1 MANHKNLKKVIAV
14 SSMAAVTMGAGAM
27 VNADNVHQ
35 PVSSQKSSISTKVS
49 SESQSVKSSK
59 KVVLKSSQSSKTSLT
74 SSVKS
79 SKKSV
84 SSSSAKAKVAKVST
98 LLMKHA
104 QPMNLAAVQQGAM
117 VNDVKSTTDTLMN
130 DYNKWSSSNDS
141 DLSYDASD
149 AKTAYDSIMQI
160 AKQYDEGDYANK
172 SDYDYIVKNVA
183 NSLKNAKSDYDMS
196 KTLSDVPNLQE
207 KQQIYKDIYEAWN
220 NLYNLLTNGESSQG
234 SSQSSKVSTTSK
246 KDDAN
251 ASSTNSTKKTS
262 ASSQDSEQASSE
274 NHGNGTP
281 NVTPAQSDDIV
292 NALQPKVDKIADD
305 INKDENS
312 NDPAVIDALSGAA
325 KAADEITDT
334 VNNFIYGKA
343 TPADTMN
350 AIKNFENKI
359 AELQKQIAN
368 EKNPTIKAILQD
380 ELDAYQATV
389 NKLEEY
395 LNNKSSVPAGT
406 VSHSGNSNSAETV
419 SHSGNSDSAETVSHS
434 ENSVSTKKSG
444 SSITSSMTAK
454 KVVKNEKAM
463 KDNSAKKASMP
474 QTGEANNTGILAGI
488 GALVLAAAGAFLFR
502 KRG

>member
-1 MANHKNLKKVIAV
+1 
-14 SSMAAVTMGAGAM
+14 M

-130 DYNKWSSSNDS
+130 DYNKWSNSNDS

-160 AKQYDEGDYANK
+160 AQQYDEGDYANK
-172 SDYDYIVKNVA
+172 SDYDYIVKDVA

-196 KTLSDVPNLQE
+196 KTLSGVSNLQA
-207 KQQIYKDIYEAWN
+207 KQQIYKDVYEAWN
-220 NLYNLLTNGESSQG
+220 NLYNLLTNGESTQASSQSSSKASSQSSASNSV
-234 SSQSSKVSTTSK
+234 SSQSSKK
-246 KDDAN
+246 NDAQ
-251 ASSTNSTKKTS
+251 S
-262 ASSQDSEQASSE
+262 SSQ
-274 NHGNGTP
+274 NLGNGTP

-305 INKDENS
+305 INKNENS

-325 KAADEITDT
+325 KAADEITNT
-334 VNNFIYGKA
+334 VNDYIYGKA

-350 AIKNFENKI
+350 AIKSFENKI
-359 AELQKQIAN
+359 ADLQKQIAN
-368 EKNPTIKAILQD
+368 EKNPTVKAILQD

-389 NKLEEY
+389 NKLEAY
-395 LNNKSSVPAGT
+395 LNNKNSVHAQT
-406 VSHSGNSNSAETV
+406 VSHNEVSA
-419 SHSGNSDSAETVSHS
+419 SA
-434 ENSVSTKKSG
+434 KKSG
-444 SSITSSMTAK
+444 SQPNSSMTAK
-454 KVVKNEKAM
+454 KVAKNEKAM
-463 KDNSAKKASMP
+463 KANSAKKASMP
-474 QTGEANNTGILAGI
+474 QTGEANNNGILAGI

>member
-14 SSMAAVTMGAGAM
+14 SSMAAATMGAGAM
-27 VNADNVHQ
+27 VNADNVHQQ

-49 SESQSVKSSK
+49 SESQSVKSSS
-59 KVVLKSSQSSKTSLT
+59 KVVLKSSQASSTKASSAKVIT
-74 SSVKS
+74 SSVASSSSKSSAS
-79 SKKSV
+79 SKK
-84 SSSSAKAKVAKVST
+84 KDQ
-98 LLMKHA
+98 LI
-104 QPMNLAAVQQGAM
+104 NLAAVQQGKM
-117 VNDVKSTTDTLMN
+117 VNDVKSTTGSLMN
-130 DYNKWSSSNDS
+130 DYNKWSNSSDS
-141 DLSYDASD
+141 DLAYDAND

-234 SSQSSKVSTTSK
+234 SSQSSEASTSSK

-251 ASSTNSTKKTS
+251 TSSTNSTKKTS

-406 VSHSGNSNSAETV
+406 VSHS
-419 SHSGNSDSAETVSHS
+419 
-434 ENSVSTKKSG
+434 ENSGSTKKSG
-444 SSITSSMTAK
+444 SPITSSMTAK
-454 KVVKNEKAM
+454 KVAKNEKAM
-463 KDNSAKKASMP
+463 KANSTKKASMP
-474 QTGEANNTGILAGI
+474 QTGEANNNGILAGI
-488 GALVLAAAGAFLFR
+488 GALAIAAAGAFLFR

>member
-35 PVSSQKSSISTKVS
+35 QPVSSPKSSISTKVS
-49 SESQSVKSSK
+49 SESQSVKSSS
-59 KVVLKSSQSSKTSLT
+59 KVVLKSSQT
-74 SSVKS
+74 
-79 SKKSV
+79 
-84 SSSSAKAKVAKVST
+84 SSAKATTSSVASSSSKASAST
-98 LLMKHA
+98 NNK
-104 QPMNLAAVQQGAM
+104 MNLAQ
-117 VNDVKSTTDTLMN
+117 
-130 DYNKWSSSNDS
+130 
-141 DLSYDASD
+141 
-149 AKTAYDSIMQI
+149 
-160 AKQYDEGDYANK
+160 
-172 SDYDYIVKNVA
+172 
-183 NSLKNAKSDYDMS
+183 
-196 KTLSDVPNLQE
+196 
-207 KQQIYKDIYEAWN
+207 
-220 NLYNLLTNGESSQG
+220 
-234 SSQSSKVSTTSK
+234 
-246 KDDAN
+246 
-251 ASSTNSTKKTS
+251 KTS

-419 SHSGNSDSAETVSHS
+419 SHS
-434 ENSVSTKKSG
+434 ENSGSTKKSG
-444 SSITSSMTAK
+444 SPITSSMTAK
-454 KVVKNEKAM
+454 KIAKNEKAM
-463 KDNSAKKASMP
+463 KANSAKKASMP
-474 QTGEANNTGILAGI
+474 QTGEANNNGILAGI
-488 GALVLAAAGAFLFR
+488 GALAIAAAGAFLFR

>member
-14 SSMAAVTMGAGAM
+14 SSMAAATMGAGAM

-35 PVSSQKSSISTKVS
+35 QPVSSSKSSISTKIS
-49 SESQSVKSSK
+49 SESQSVKSSS
-59 KVVLKSSQSSKTSLT
+59 KVVLKSSQASSSKTSSAKATT
-74 SSVKS
+74 SSVASSSSKASAS
-79 SKKSV
+79 SKK
-84 SSSSAKAKVAKVST
+84 KDQ
-98 LLMKHA
+98 LI
-104 QPMNLAAVQQGAM
+104 NLVAVQQGKM
-117 VNDVKSTTDTLMN
+117 VNDVKSTTDSLMN
-130 DYNKWSSSNDS
+130 DYNKWSNSSDS
-141 DLSYDASD
+141 DLAYDAND

-419 SHSGNSDSAETVSHS
+419 SHS
-434 ENSVSTKKSG
+434 ENSGSTKKSG
-444 SSITSSMTAK
+444 SPITSSMTAK
-454 KVVKNEKAM
+454 KVAKNEKAM
-463 KDNSAKKASMP
+463 KANSAKKASMP
-474 QTGEANNTGILAGI
+474 QTGEANNNGILAGI

>member
-14 SSMAAVTMGAGAM
+14 SSMAAATMGAGAM

-35 PVSSQKSSISTKVS
+35 QPVSSPKSSISTKVS
-49 SESQSVKSSK
+49 SESQSVKSSS
-59 KVVLKSSQSSKTSLT
+59 KVVLKSSKT
-74 SSVKS
+74 
-79 SKKSV
+79 
-84 SSSSAKAKVAKVST
+84 SSAKASVTSSSLKASAST
-98 LLMKHA
+98 NNK
-104 QPMNLAAVQQGAM
+104 MNLAQ
-117 VNDVKSTTDTLMN
+117 
-130 DYNKWSSSNDS
+130 
-141 DLSYDASD
+141 
-149 AKTAYDSIMQI
+149 
-160 AKQYDEGDYANK
+160 
-172 SDYDYIVKNVA
+172 
-183 NSLKNAKSDYDMS
+183 
-196 KTLSDVPNLQE
+196 
-207 KQQIYKDIYEAWN
+207 
-220 NLYNLLTNGESSQG
+220 
-234 SSQSSKVSTTSK
+234 
-246 KDDAN
+246 
-251 ASSTNSTKKTS
+251 KTS

-444 SSITSSMTAK
+444 SSITSSMTVK

>member
-14 SSMAAVTMGAGAM
+14 SSMAAVTTMGAGAM
-27 VNADNVHQ
+27 VNADNVYQ

-59 KVVLKSSQSSKTSLT
+59 KVVLKSSQSSKTSST

-84 SSSSAKAKVAKVST
+84 SSSSAKAKAAKVST
-98 LLMKHA
+98 SSMKHV
-104 QPMNLAAVQQGAM
+104 QPMNLAVVQQGAM

-130 DYNKWSSSNDS
+130 DYNKWSNSSDS

-160 AKQYDEGDYANK
+160 AQQYDEGDYANK
-172 SDYDYIVKNVA
+172 SDYDYIVKDVA

-196 KTLSDVPNLQE
+196 KTLSGVSNLQA
-207 KQQIYKDIYEAWN
+207 KQQIYKDVYEAWN
-220 NLYNLLTNGESSQG
+220 NLYNLLTNGESTQASSQSSASNSV
-234 SSQSSKVSTTSK
+234 SSQSSKK
-246 KDDAN
+246 NDAQ
-251 ASSTNSTKKTS
+251 S
-262 ASSQDSEQASSE
+262 SSQ

-305 INKDENS
+305 INKNENS

-325 KAADEITDT
+325 KAADEITNT
-334 VNNFIYGKA
+334 VNDYIYGKA

-350 AIKNFENKI
+350 AIKSFENKI
-359 AELQKQIAN
+359 ADLQKQIAN
-368 EKNPTIKAILQD
+368 EKNPTVKVILQD

-389 NKLEEY
+389 NKLEAY
-395 LNNKSSVPAGT
+395 LNNKNQAISHNG
-406 VSHSGNSNSAETV
+406 VSASA
-419 SHSGNSDSAETVSHS
+419 
-434 ENSVSTKKSG
+434 KKSG
-444 SSITSSMTAK
+444 SQTNSSMTAK
-454 KVVKNEKAM
+454 KVAKNEKTM
-463 KDNSAKKASMP
+463 KANSAKKASMP
-474 QTGEANNTGILAGI
+474 QTGEANNAGILAGI
-488 GALVLAAAGAFLFR
+488 GALAIAAAGAFLFR

>member
-1 MANHKNLKKVIAV
+1 
-14 SSMAAVTMGAGAM
+14 M

-130 DYNKWSSSNDS
+130 DYNKWSNSNDS

-160 AKQYDEGDYANK
+160 AQQYDEGDYANK
-172 SDYDYIVKNVA
+172 SDYDYIVKDVA

-196 KTLSDVPNLQE
+196 KTLSGVSNLQA
-207 KQQIYKDIYEAWN
+207 KQQIYKDVYEAWN
-220 NLYNLLTNGESSQG
+220 NLYNLLTNGESTQASSQSSSKASSQSSASNSV
-234 SSQSSKVSTTSK
+234 SSQSSKK
-246 KDDAN
+246 NDAQ
-251 ASSTNSTKKTS
+251 S
-262 ASSQDSEQASSE
+262 SSQ
-274 NHGNGTP
+274 NLGNGTP

-305 INKDENS
+305 INKNENS

-325 KAADEITDT
+325 KAADEITNT
-334 VNNFIYGKA
+334 VNDYIYGKA

-350 AIKNFENKI
+350 AIKSFENKI
-359 AELQKQIAN
+359 ADLQTQIAN
-368 EKNPTIKAILQD
+368 EKNPTVKAILQD

-389 NKLEEY
+389 NKLEAY
-395 LNNKSSVPAGT
+395 LNNKNSVHAQT
-406 VSHSGNSNSAETV
+406 VSHNEVSA
-419 SHSGNSDSAETVSHS
+419 SA
-434 ENSVSTKKSG
+434 KKSG
-444 SSITSSMTAK
+444 SQPNSSMTAK
-454 KVVKNEKAM
+454 KVAKNEKAM
-463 KDNSAKKASMP
+463 KANSAKKVSMP
-474 QTGEANNTGILAGI
+474 QTGEANNNGILAGI

>member
-14 SSMAAVTMGAGAM
+14 SSMAAVTTMGAGAM

-59 KVVLKSSQSSKTSLT
+59 KVVLKSSQSSKTSST

-84 SSSSAKAKVAKVST
+84 SSSSAKAKAAKVST
-98 LLMKHA
+98 SSMKRV

-130 DYNKWSSSNDS
+130 DYNKWSNSSDS

-160 AKQYDEGDYANK
+160 AQQYDEGDYANK
-172 SDYDYIVKNVA
+172 SDYDYIVKDVA

-196 KTLSDVPNLQE
+196 KTLSGVSNLQA
-207 KQQIYKDIYEAWN
+207 KQQIYKDVYEAWN
-220 NLYNLLTNGESSQG
+220 NLYNLLTNGESTQASSQSSSQASSSKASSQSSASNSV
-234 SSQSSKVSTTSK
+234 SSQSSKK
-246 KDDAN
+246 NDAQ
-251 ASSTNSTKKTS
+251 S
-262 ASSQDSEQASSE
+262 SSQ

-305 INKDENS
+305 INKNENS

-325 KAADEITDT
+325 KAADEITNT
-334 VNNFIYGKA
+334 VNDYIYGKA

-350 AIKNFENKI
+350 AIKSFENKI
-359 AELQKQIAN
+359 ADLQKQIAN
-368 EKNPTIKAILQD
+368 EKNPTVKVILQD

-389 NKLEEY
+389 NKLEAY
-395 LNNKSSVPAGT
+395 LNNKNQAISHNG
-406 VSHSGNSNSAETV
+406 VSASA
-419 SHSGNSDSAETVSHS
+419 
-434 ENSVSTKKSG
+434 KKSG
-444 SSITSSMTAK
+444 SQTNSSMTAK
-454 KVVKNEKAM
+454 KVAKNEKTM
-463 KDNSAKKASMP
+463 KANSAKKASMP
-474 QTGEANNTGILAGI
+474 QTGEANNAGILAGI
-488 GALVLAAAGAFLFR
+488 GALAIAAAGAFLFR

>member
-14 SSMAAVTMGAGAM
+14 SSMAAATMGAGAM

-35 PVSSQKSSISTKVS
+35 QPVSSTKSSISTKVS

-130 DYNKWSSSNDS
+130 DYNKWSNSNDS

-160 AKQYDEGDYANK
+160 AQQYDEGDYANK
-172 SDYDYIVKNVA
+172 SDYDYIVKDVA

-196 KTLSDVPNLQE
+196 KTLSGVSNLQA
-207 KQQIYKDIYEAWN
+207 KQQIYKDVYEAWN
-220 NLYNLLTNGESSQG
+220 NLYNLLTNGESTQASSQSSSKASSQSSASNSV
-234 SSQSSKVSTTSK
+234 SSQSSKK
-246 KDDAN
+246 NDAQ
-251 ASSTNSTKKTS
+251 S
-262 ASSQDSEQASSE
+262 SSQ
-274 NHGNGTP
+274 NLGNGTP

-305 INKDENS
+305 INKNENS

-325 KAADEITDT
+325 KAADEITNT
-334 VNNFIYGKA
+334 VNDYIYGKA

-350 AIKNFENKI
+350 AIKSFENKI
-359 AELQKQIAN
+359 ADLQKQIAN
-368 EKNPTIKAILQD
+368 EKNPTVKAILQD

-389 NKLEEY
+389 NKLEAY
-395 LNNKSSVPAGT
+395 LNNKNSVHAQT
-406 VSHSGNSNSAETV
+406 VSHNEVSA
-419 SHSGNSDSAETVSHS
+419 SA
-434 ENSVSTKKSG
+434 KKSG
-444 SSITSSMTAK
+444 SQPNSSMTAK
-454 KVVKNEKAM
+454 KVAKNEKAM
-463 KDNSAKKASMP
+463 KANSAKKVSMP
-474 QTGEANNTGILAGI
+474 QTGEANNNGILAGI

>member
-1 MANHKNLKKVIAV
+1 M
-14 SSMAAVTMGAGAM
+14 
-27 VNADNVHQ
+27 
-35 PVSSQKSSISTKVS
+35 
-49 SESQSVKSSK
+49 
-59 KVVLKSSQSSKTSLT
+59 KSSQSSKTSLT

-130 DYNKWSSSNDS
+130 DYNKWSNSNDS

-160 AKQYDEGDYANK
+160 AQQYDEGDYANK
-172 SDYDYIVKNVA
+172 SDYDYIVKDVA

-196 KTLSDVPNLQE
+196 KTLSGVSNLQA
-207 KQQIYKDIYEAWN
+207 KQQIYKDVYEAWN
-220 NLYNLLTNGESSQG
+220 NLYNLLTNGESTQASSQSSSKASSQSSASNSV
-234 SSQSSKVSTTSK
+234 SSQSSKK
-246 KDDAN
+246 NDAQ
-251 ASSTNSTKKTS
+251 S
-262 ASSQDSEQASSE
+262 SSQ
-274 NHGNGTP
+274 NLGNGTP

-305 INKDENS
+305 INKNENS

-325 KAADEITDT
+325 KAADEITNT
-334 VNNFIYGKA
+334 VNDYIYGKA

-350 AIKNFENKI
+350 AIKSFENKI
-359 AELQKQIAN
+359 ADLQKQIAN
-368 EKNPTIKAILQD
+368 EKNPTVKAILQD

-389 NKLEEY
+389 NKLEAY
-395 LNNKSSVPAGT
+395 LNNKNSVHAQT
-406 VSHSGNSNSAETV
+406 VSHNEVSA
-419 SHSGNSDSAETVSHS
+419 SA
-434 ENSVSTKKSG
+434 KKSG
-444 SSITSSMTAK
+444 SQPNSSMTAK
-454 KVVKNEKAM
+454 KVAKNEKAM
-463 KDNSAKKASMP
+463 KANSAKKVSMP
-474 QTGEANNTGILAGI
+474 QTGEANNNGILAGI

>member
-27 VNADNVHQ
+27 VNADNVHQQ

-130 DYNKWSSSNDS
+130 DYNKWSNSNDS

-160 AKQYDEGDYANK
+160 AQQYDEGDYANK
-172 SDYDYIVKNVA
+172 SDYDYIVKDVA

-196 KTLSDVPNLQE
+196 KTLSGVSNLQA
-207 KQQIYKDIYEAWN
+207 KQQIYKDVYEAWN
-220 NLYNLLTNGESSQG
+220 NLYNLLTNGESTQASSQSSSKASSQSSASNSV
-234 SSQSSKVSTTSK
+234 SSQSSKK
-246 KDDAN
+246 NDAQ
-251 ASSTNSTKKTS
+251 S
-262 ASSQDSEQASSE
+262 SSQ
-274 NHGNGTP
+274 NLGNGTP

-305 INKDENS
+305 INKNENS

-325 KAADEITDT
+325 KAADEITNT
-334 VNNFIYGKA
+334 VNDYIYGKA

-350 AIKNFENKI
+350 AIKSFENKI
-359 AELQKQIAN
+359 ADLQKQIAN
-368 EKNPTIKAILQD
+368 EKNPTVKAILQD

-389 NKLEEY
+389 NKLEAY
-395 LNNKSSVPAGT
+395 LNNKNSVHAQT
-406 VSHSGNSNSAETV
+406 VSHNEVSA
-419 SHSGNSDSAETVSHS
+419 SA
-434 ENSVSTKKSG
+434 KKSG
-444 SSITSSMTAK
+444 SQPNSSMTAK
-454 KVVKNEKAM
+454 KVAKNEKAM
-463 KDNSAKKASMP
+463 KANSAKKVSMP
-474 QTGEANNTGILAGI
+474 QTGEANNNGILAGI

>member
-14 SSMAAVTMGAGAM
+14 SSMAAATMGAGAM
-27 VNADNVHQ
+27 VNADNVHQQ

-49 SESQSVKSSK
+49 SESQSVKSSS
-59 KVVLKSSQSSKTSLT
+59 KVVLKSSQTSSSKTSSAKVIT
-74 SSVKS
+74 SSVA
-79 SKKSV
+79 
-84 SSSSAKAKVAKVST
+84 SSSSKSSAST
-98 LLMKHA
+98 NNK
-104 QPMNLAAVQQGAM
+104 MNLAQ
-117 VNDVKSTTDTLMN
+117 
-130 DYNKWSSSNDS
+130 
-141 DLSYDASD
+141 
-149 AKTAYDSIMQI
+149 
-160 AKQYDEGDYANK
+160 
-172 SDYDYIVKNVA
+172 
-183 NSLKNAKSDYDMS
+183 
-196 KTLSDVPNLQE
+196 
-207 KQQIYKDIYEAWN
+207 
-220 NLYNLLTNGESSQG
+220 
-234 SSQSSKVSTTSK
+234 
-246 KDDAN
+246 
-251 ASSTNSTKKTS
+251 KTS

-419 SHSGNSDSAETVSHS
+419 SHSGNSNSAETVSHS
-434 ENSVSTKKSG
+434 ENSDSTKKSG
-444 SSITSSMTAK
+444 SPITSSMTAK
-454 KVVKNEKAM
+454 KIAKNEKAM
-463 KDNSAKKASMP
+463 KANSAKKASMP
-474 QTGEANNTGILAGI
+474 QTGEANNNGILAGI
-488 GALVLAAAGAFLFR
+488 GALAIAAAGAFLFR

>member
-35 PVSSQKSSISTKVS
+35 QPVSSPKSSISTKVS
-49 SESQSVKSSK
+49 SDVKSSS
-59 KVVLKSSQSSKTSLT
+59 KVVLKSSQT
-74 SSVKS
+74 
-79 SKKSV
+79 
-84 SSSSAKAKVAKVST
+84 SSAKATTSSVASSSSKASAST
-98 LLMKHA
+98 NNK
-104 QPMNLAAVQQGAM
+104 MNLAQ
-117 VNDVKSTTDTLMN
+117 
-130 DYNKWSSSNDS
+130 
-141 DLSYDASD
+141 
-149 AKTAYDSIMQI
+149 
-160 AKQYDEGDYANK
+160 
-172 SDYDYIVKNVA
+172 
-183 NSLKNAKSDYDMS
+183 
-196 KTLSDVPNLQE
+196 
-207 KQQIYKDIYEAWN
+207 
-220 NLYNLLTNGESSQG
+220 
-234 SSQSSKVSTTSK
+234 
-246 KDDAN
+246 
-251 ASSTNSTKKTS
+251 KTS

-419 SHSGNSDSAETVSHS
+419 SHS
-434 ENSVSTKKSG
+434 ENSGSTKKSG
-444 SSITSSMTAK
+444 SLITSSMTAK
-454 KVVKNEKAM
+454 KVAKNEKAM
-463 KDNSAKKASMP
+463 KANSAKKASMP
-474 QTGEANNTGILAGI
+474 QTGEANNNGILAGI
-488 GALVLAAAGAFLFR
+488 GALAIAAAGAFLFR

>member
-14 SSMAAVTMGAGAM
+14 SSMAAATMGAGAM
-27 VNADNVHQ
+27 VNADNVHQQ

-130 DYNKWSSSNDS
+130 DYNKWSNSNDS

-160 AKQYDEGDYANK
+160 AQQYDEGDYANK
-172 SDYDYIVKNVA
+172 SDYDYIVKDVA

-196 KTLSDVPNLQE
+196 KTLSGVSNLQA
-207 KQQIYKDIYEAWN
+207 KQQIYKDVYEAWN
-220 NLYNLLTNGESSQG
+220 NLYNLLTNGESTQASSQSSSKASSQSSASNSV
-234 SSQSSKVSTTSK
+234 SSQSSKK
-246 KDDAN
+246 NDAQ
-251 ASSTNSTKKTS
+251 S
-262 ASSQDSEQASSE
+262 SSQ
-274 NHGNGTP
+274 NLGNGTP

-305 INKDENS
+305 INKNENS

-325 KAADEITDT
+325 KAADEITNT
-334 VNNFIYGKA
+334 VNDYIYGKA

-350 AIKNFENKI
+350 AIKSFENKI
-359 AELQKQIAN
+359 ADLQKQIAN
-368 EKNPTIKAILQD
+368 EKNPTVKAILQD

-389 NKLEEY
+389 NKLEAY
-395 LNNKSSVPAGT
+395 LNNKNSVHAQT
-406 VSHSGNSNSAETV
+406 VSHNEVSA
-419 SHSGNSDSAETVSHS
+419 SA
-434 ENSVSTKKSG
+434 KKSG
-444 SSITSSMTAK
+444 SQPNSSMTAK
-454 KVVKNEKAM
+454 KVAKNEKAM
-463 KDNSAKKASMP
+463 KANSAKKVSMP
-474 QTGEANNTGILAGI
+474 QTGEANNNGILAGI

>member
-1 MANHKNLKKVIAV
+1 
-14 SSMAAVTMGAGAM
+14 M

-130 DYNKWSSSNDS
+130 DYNKWSNSNDS

-160 AKQYDEGDYANK
+160 AQQYDEGDYANK
-172 SDYDYIVKNVA
+172 SDYDYIVKDVA

-196 KTLSDVPNLQE
+196 KTLSGVSNLQA
-207 KQQIYKDIYEAWN
+207 KQQIYKDVYEAWN
-220 NLYNLLTNGESSQG
+220 NLYNLLTNGESTQASSQSSSKASSQSSASNSV
-234 SSQSSKVSTTSK
+234 SSQSSKK
-246 KDDAN
+246 NDAQ
-251 ASSTNSTKKTS
+251 S
-262 ASSQDSEQASSE
+262 SSQ
-274 NHGNGTP
+274 NLGNGTP

-305 INKDENS
+305 INKNENS

-325 KAADEITDT
+325 KAADEITNT
-334 VNNFIYGKA
+334 VNDYIYGKA

-350 AIKNFENKI
+350 AIKSFENKI
-359 AELQKQIAN
+359 ADLQKQIAN
-368 EKNPTIKAILQD
+368 EKNPTVKAILQD

-389 NKLEEY
+389 NKLEAY
-395 LNNKSSVPAGT
+395 LNNKNSVHAQT
-406 VSHSGNSNSAETV
+406 VSHNEVSA
-419 SHSGNSDSAETVSHS
+419 SA
-434 ENSVSTKKSG
+434 KKSG
-444 SSITSSMTAK
+444 SQPNSSMTAK
-454 KVVKNEKAM
+454 KVAKNEKAM
-463 KDNSAKKASMP
+463 KANSAKKVSMP
-474 QTGEANNTGILAGI
+474 QTGEANNNGILAGI

>member
-1 MANHKNLKKVIAV
+1 
-14 SSMAAVTMGAGAM
+14 M

-130 DYNKWSSSNDS
+130 DYNKWSNSNDS

-160 AKQYDEGDYANK
+160 AQQYDEGDYANK
-172 SDYDYIVKNVA
+172 SDYDYIVKDVA

-196 KTLSDVPNLQE
+196 KTLSGVSNLQA
-207 KQQIYKDIYEAWN
+207 KQQIYKDVYEAWN
-220 NLYNLLTNGESSQG
+220 NLYNLLTNGESTQASSQSSSKASSQSSASNSV
-234 SSQSSKVSTTSK
+234 SSQSSKK
-246 KDDAN
+246 NDAQ
-251 ASSTNSTKKTS
+251 S
-262 ASSQDSEQASSE
+262 SSQ
-274 NHGNGTP
+274 NLGNGTP

-305 INKDENS
+305 INKNENS

-325 KAADEITDT
+325 KAADEITNT
-334 VNNFIYGKA
+334 VNDYIYGKA

-350 AIKNFENKI
+350 AIKSFENKI
-359 AELQKQIAN
+359 ADLQKQIAN
-368 EKNPTIKAILQD
+368 EKNPTVKAILQD

-389 NKLEEY
+389 NKLEAY
-395 LNNKSSVPAGT
+395 LNNKNSVHAQT
-406 VSHSGNSNSAETV
+406 VSHNEVSA
-419 SHSGNSDSAETVSHS
+419 SA
-434 ENSVSTKKSG
+434 KKSG
-444 SSITSSMTAK
+444 SQPNSSMTAK
-454 KVVKNEKAM
+454 KVAKNEKAM
-463 KDNSAKKASMP
+463 KANSAKKVSMP
-474 QTGEANNTGILAGI
+474 QTGEANNNGILAGI
-488 GALVLAAAGAFLFR
+488 GALVLALG
-502 KRG
+502 

>member
-1 MANHKNLKKVIAV
+1 
-14 SSMAAVTMGAGAM
+14 M

-130 DYNKWSSSNDS
+130 DYNKWSNSNDS

-160 AKQYDEGDYANK
+160 AQQYDEGDYANK
-172 SDYDYIVKNVA
+172 SDYDYIVKDVA

-196 KTLSDVPNLQE
+196 KTLSGVSNLQA
-207 KQQIYKDIYEAWN
+207 KQQIYKDVYEAWN
-220 NLYNLLTNGESSQG
+220 NLYNLLTNGESTQASSQSSSKASSQSSASNSV
-234 SSQSSKVSTTSK
+234 SSQSSKK
-246 KDDAN
+246 NDAQ
-251 ASSTNSTKKTS
+251 S
-262 ASSQDSEQASSE
+262 SSQ
-274 NHGNGTP
+274 NLGNGTP

-305 INKDENS
+305 INKNENS
-312 NDPAVIDALSGAA
+312 NDPAVIDVLSGAA
-325 KAADEITDT
+325 KAADEITNT
-334 VNNFIYGKA
+334 VNDYIYGKA

-350 AIKNFENKI
+350 AIKSFENKI
-359 AELQKQIAN
+359 ADLQKQIAN
-368 EKNPTIKAILQD
+368 EKNPTVKAILQD

-389 NKLEEY
+389 NKLEAY
-395 LNNKSSVPAGT
+395 LNNKNSVHAQT
-406 VSHSGNSNSAETV
+406 VSHNEVSA
-419 SHSGNSDSAETVSHS
+419 SA
-434 ENSVSTKKSG
+434 KKSG
-444 SSITSSMTAK
+444 SQPNSSMTAK
-454 KVVKNEKAM
+454 KVAKNEKAM
-463 KDNSAKKASMP
+463 KANSAKKVSMP
-474 QTGEANNTGILAGI
+474 QTGEANNNGILAGI

>member
-14 SSMAAVTMGAGAM
+14 SSMAAATMGAGAM

-35 PVSSQKSSISTKVS
+35 QPVSSTKSSISTKVS
-49 SESQSVKSSK
+49 SESQSVKSSS
-59 KVVLKSSQSSKTSLT
+59 KVVLKSSQTSSSKTSSAKATT
-74 SSVKS
+74 SSVTSSSSKASAS
-79 SKKSV
+79 SKK
-84 SSSSAKAKVAKVST
+84 KDQ
-98 LLMKHA
+98 LI
-104 QPMNLAAVQQGAM
+104 NLAAVQQGKM
-117 VNDVKSTTDTLMN
+117 VNDVKSTTDSLMN
-130 DYNKWSSSNDS
+130 DYNKWSNSSDS
-141 DLSYDASD
+141 DLAYDAND

-234 SSQSSKVSTTSK
+234 SSQSSKASTTSK

-419 SHSGNSDSAETVSHS
+419 SHS
-434 ENSVSTKKSG
+434 ENSGSTKKSG
-444 SSITSSMTAK
+444 SPITSSMTAK
-454 KVVKNEKAM
+454 KVAKNEKAM
-463 KDNSAKKASMP
+463 KANSAKKASMP
-474 QTGEANNTGILAGI
+474 QTGEANNNGILAGI

>member
-14 SSMAAVTMGAGAM
+14 SSMAAATMGAGAM

-35 PVSSQKSSISTKVS
+35 QPVSSTKSSISTKIS
-49 SESQSVKSSK
+49 SESQSVKSSS
-59 KVVLKSSQSSKTSLT
+59 KVVLKSSQASSSKTSSAKATT
-74 SSVKS
+74 SSVASSSSKASAS
-79 SKKSV
+79 SKK
-84 SSSSAKAKVAKVST
+84 KDQ
-98 LLMKHA
+98 LI
-104 QPMNLAAVQQGAM
+104 NLAAVQQGKM
-117 VNDVKSTTDTLMN
+117 VNDVKSTTDSLMN
-130 DYNKWSSSNDS
+130 DYNKWSNSSDS
-141 DLSYDASD
+141 DLAYDAND

-419 SHSGNSDSAETVSHS
+419 SHS
-434 ENSVSTKKSG
+434 ENSGSTKKSG
-444 SSITSSMTAK
+444 SPITSSMTAK
-454 KVVKNEKAM
+454 KVAKNEKAM
-463 KDNSAKKASMP
+463 KANSAKKASMP
-474 QTGEANNTGILAGI
+474 QTGEANNNGILAGI

>member
-14 SSMAAVTMGAGAM
+14 SSMAAVTTMGAGAM

-49 SESQSVKSSK
+49 SESQSVKSSS
-59 KVVLKSSQSSKTSLT
+59 KVVLKSSQTSSSKTSSAKATT
-74 SSVKS
+74 SSVTSSSSKASAS
-79 SKKSV
+79 SKK
-84 SSSSAKAKVAKVST
+84 KDQ
-98 LLMKHA
+98 LI
-104 QPMNLAAVQQGAM
+104 NLAAVQQGKM
-117 VNDVKSTTDTLMN
+117 VNDVKSTTDSLMN
-130 DYNKWSSSNDS
+130 DYNKWSNSSDS
-141 DLSYDASD
+141 DLAYDAND

-234 SSQSSKVSTTSK
+234 SSQSSKASTTSK

-419 SHSGNSDSAETVSHS
+419 SHS
-434 ENSVSTKKSG
+434 ENSGSTKKSG
-444 SSITSSMTAK
+444 SPITSSMTAK
-454 KVVKNEKAM
+454 KVAKNEKAM
-463 KDNSAKKASMP
+463 KANLAKKASMP
-474 QTGEANNTGILAGI
+474 QTGEANNAGILAGI
-488 GALVLAAAGAFLFR
+488 GALAIAAAGAFLFR

>member
-14 SSMAAVTMGAGAM
+14 SSMAAVTTMGAGAM

-59 KVVLKSSQSSKTSLT
+59 KVVLKSSQSSKTSST

-84 SSSSAKAKVAKVST
+84 SSSSAKAKAAKVST
-98 LLMKHA
+98 SSMKHV

-130 DYNKWSSSNDS
+130 DYNKWSNSSDS

-160 AKQYDEGDYANK
+160 AQQYDEGDYANK
-172 SDYDYIVKNVA
+172 SDYDYIVKDVA

-196 KTLSDVPNLQE
+196 KTLSGVSNLQA
-207 KQQIYKDIYEAWN
+207 KQQIYKDVYEAWN
-220 NLYNLLTNGESSQG
+220 NLYNLLTNGESTQASSQSSSQASSSKASSQSSASNSV
-234 SSQSSKVSTTSK
+234 SSQSSKK
-246 KDDAN
+246 NDAQ
-251 ASSTNSTKKTS
+251 S
-262 ASSQDSEQASSE
+262 SSQ

-292 NALQPKVDKIADD
+292 NTLQPKVDKIADD
-305 INKDENS
+305 INKNENS

-325 KAADEITDT
+325 KAADEITNT
-334 VNNFIYGKA
+334 VNDYIYGKA

-350 AIKNFENKI
+350 AIKSFENKI
-359 AELQKQIAN
+359 ADLQKQIAN
-368 EKNPTIKAILQD
+368 EKNPTVKAILQD

-389 NKLEEY
+389 NKLEAY
-395 LNNKSSVPAGT
+395 LNNKNQAISHNG
-406 VSHSGNSNSAETV
+406 VSASA
-419 SHSGNSDSAETVSHS
+419 
-434 ENSVSTKKSG
+434 KKSG
-444 SSITSSMTAK
+444 SRTNSSMTAK
-454 KVVKNEKAM
+454 EVAKNEKAM
-463 KDNSAKKASMP
+463 KANSAKKASMP
-474 QTGEANNTGILAGI
+474 QTGEANNAGILAGI
-488 GALVLAAAGAFLFR
+488 GALAIAAAGAFLFR

>member
-14 SSMAAVTMGAGAM
+14 SSMAAATMGAGAM

-35 PVSSQKSSISTKVS
+35 PVSSQKSSISTKAS

-59 KVVLKSSQSSKTSLT
+59 KVVLKSSQSSKTSST

-84 SSSSAKAKVAKVST
+84 SSSSAKAKAAKVST
-98 LLMKHA
+98 SSMKHV

-130 DYNKWSSSNDS
+130 DYNKWSNSSDS

-160 AKQYDEGDYANK
+160 AQQYDEGDYANK
-172 SDYDYIVKNVA
+172 SDYDYIVKDVA

-196 KTLSDVPNLQE
+196 KTLSGVSNLQA
-207 KQQIYKDIYEAWN
+207 KQQIYKDVYEAWN
-220 NLYNLLTNGESSQG
+220 NLYNLLTNGESTQASSQSSSQASSSQASSQSSASNSV
-234 SSQSSKVSTTSK
+234 SSQSSKK
-246 KDDAN
+246 NDAQ
-251 ASSTNSTKKTS
+251 S
-262 ASSQDSEQASSE
+262 SSQ

-305 INKDENS
+305 INKNENS

-325 KAADEITDT
+325 KAADEITNT
-334 VNNFIYGKA
+334 VNDYIYGKA

-350 AIKNFENKI
+350 AIKSFENKI
-359 AELQKQIAN
+359 ADLQKQIAN
-368 EKNPTIKAILQD
+368 EKNPTVKAILQD

-389 NKLEEY
+389 NKLEAY
-395 LNNKSSVPAGT
+395 LNNKNHTISHNG
-406 VSHSGNSNSAETV
+406 VSASA
-419 SHSGNSDSAETVSHS
+419 
-434 ENSVSTKKSG
+434 KKSG
-444 SSITSSMTAK
+444 SQTNSSMTAK
-454 KVVKNEKAM
+454 KVAKNEKTM
-463 KDNSAKKASMP
+463 KANSAKKASMP
-474 QTGEANNTGILAGI
+474 QTGEANNAGILAGI
-488 GALVLAAAGAFLFR
+488 GALAIAAAGAFLFR

>member
-35 PVSSQKSSISTKVS
+35 QPVSSPKSSISTKVS
-49 SESQSVKSSK
+49 SESQSVKSSS
-59 KVVLKSSQSSKTSLT
+59 KVVLKSSQT
-74 SSVKS
+74 
-79 SKKSV
+79 
-84 SSSSAKAKVAKVST
+84 SSAKATTSSVASSSSKASAST
-98 LLMKHA
+98 NNK
-104 QPMNLAAVQQGAM
+104 MNLAQ
-117 VNDVKSTTDTLMN
+117 
-130 DYNKWSSSNDS
+130 
-141 DLSYDASD
+141 
-149 AKTAYDSIMQI
+149 
-160 AKQYDEGDYANK
+160 
-172 SDYDYIVKNVA
+172 
-183 NSLKNAKSDYDMS
+183 
-196 KTLSDVPNLQE
+196 
-207 KQQIYKDIYEAWN
+207 
-220 NLYNLLTNGESSQG
+220 
-234 SSQSSKVSTTSK
+234 
-246 KDDAN
+246 
-251 ASSTNSTKKTS
+251 KTS

-406 VSHSGNSNSAETV
+406 VSPSGNSNSAETV
-419 SHSGNSDSAETVSHS
+419 SHS
-434 ENSVSTKKSG
+434 ENSGSTKKSG
-444 SSITSSMTAK
+444 SLITSSMTAK
-454 KVVKNEKAM
+454 KVAKNEKAM
-463 KDNSAKKASMP
+463 KANSAKKASMP
-474 QTGEANNTGILAGI
+474 QTGEANNNGILAGI
-488 GALVLAAAGAFLFR
+488 GALAIAAAGAFLFR

>member
-14 SSMAAVTMGAGAM
+14 SSMAAATMGAGAM

-35 PVSSQKSSISTKVS
+35 QPVSSPKSSISTKVS
-49 SESQSVKSSK
+49 SESQSVKSSS
-59 KVVLKSSQSSKTSLT
+59 KVVLKSSQT
-74 SSVKS
+74 
-79 SKKSV
+79 
-84 SSSSAKAKVAKVST
+84 SSAKATTSSVASSSSKASAST
-98 LLMKHA
+98 NNK
-104 QPMNLAAVQQGAM
+104 MNLAQ
-117 VNDVKSTTDTLMN
+117 
-130 DYNKWSSSNDS
+130 
-141 DLSYDASD
+141 
-149 AKTAYDSIMQI
+149 
-160 AKQYDEGDYANK
+160 
-172 SDYDYIVKNVA
+172 
-183 NSLKNAKSDYDMS
+183 
-196 KTLSDVPNLQE
+196 
-207 KQQIYKDIYEAWN
+207 
-220 NLYNLLTNGESSQG
+220 
-234 SSQSSKVSTTSK
+234 
-246 KDDAN
+246 
-251 ASSTNSTKKTS
+251 KTS

-419 SHSGNSDSAETVSHS
+419 SHS
-434 ENSVSTKKSG
+434 ENSGSTKKSG
-444 SSITSSMTAK
+444 SLITSSMTAK
-454 KVVKNEKAM
+454 KVAKNEKAM
-463 KDNSAKKASMP
+463 KANSAKKASMP
-474 QTGEANNTGILAGI
+474 QTGEANNNGILAGI
-488 GALVLAAAGAFLFR
+488 GALAIAAAGAFLFR

>member
-14 SSMAAVTMGAGAM
+14 SSMAAATMGAGAM

-35 PVSSQKSSISTKVS
+35 QPVSSSKSSISTKIS
-49 SESQSVKSSK
+49 SESQSVKSSS
-59 KVVLKSSQSSKTSLT
+59 KVVLKSSQASSSKTSSAKANT
-74 SSVKS
+74 SSVASSSSKASAS
-79 SKKSV
+79 SKK
-84 SSSSAKAKVAKVST
+84 KDQ
-98 LLMKHA
+98 LI
-104 QPMNLAAVQQGAM
+104 NLAAVQQGKM
-117 VNDVKSTTDTLMN
+117 VNDVKSTTDSLMN
-130 DYNKWSSSNDS
+130 DYNKWSNSSDS
-141 DLSYDASD
+141 DLAYDAND

-419 SHSGNSDSAETVSHS
+419 SHS
-434 ENSVSTKKSG
+434 ENSGSTKKSG
-444 SSITSSMTAK
+444 SPITSSMTAK
-454 KVVKNEKAM
+454 KVAKNEKAM
-463 KDNSAKKASMP
+463 KANSAKKASMP
-474 QTGEANNTGILAGI
+474 QTGEANNNGILAGI

>member
-14 SSMAAVTMGAGAM
+14 SSMAAATMGAGAM

-35 PVSSQKSSISTKVS
+35 QPVSSTKSSISTKIS
-49 SESQSVKSSK
+49 SESQSVKSSS
-59 KVVLKSSQSSKTSLT
+59 KVVLKSSQASSSKTSSAKATT
-74 SSVKS
+74 SSVASSSSKASAS
-79 SKKSV
+79 SKK
-84 SSSSAKAKVAKVST
+84 KDQ
-98 LLMKHA
+98 LI
-104 QPMNLAAVQQGAM
+104 NLAAVQQGKM
-117 VNDVKSTTDTLMN
+117 VNDVKSTTDSLMN
-130 DYNKWSSSNDS
+130 DYNKWSNSSDS
-141 DLSYDASD
+141 DLAYDAND

-419 SHSGNSDSAETVSHS
+419 SHS
-434 ENSVSTKKSG
+434 ENSGSTKKSG
-444 SSITSSMTAK
+444 SPITFSMTAK
-454 KVVKNEKAM
+454 KVAKNEKAM
-463 KDNSAKKASMP
+463 KANSAKKASMP
-474 QTGEANNTGILAGI
+474 QTGEANNAGILAGI